1 MFHGAQSENA
11 INPLFC
17 IVTIQESSTLS
28 MPNLF
33 WSNGLLLFDYKLHQ
47 GNFLYKGD
55 RFLTTSEVV
64 LLAVADLAVQSFL
77 PFS

>member
-1 MFHGAQSENA
+1 MFHGAQSEHA

-28 MPNLF
+28 IF

-55 RFLTTSEVV
+55 RVLTTSEVV